1 LIVIRIWTKVIL
13 ASEILS
19 CASIS
24 RVHS

>member
-13 ASEILS
+13 ASEMLS
-19 CASIS
+19 CTSMF